1 MSRARKHDDTNP
13 SSRKWLKGCGIGCGV
28 VMLLVV
34 LALVGG
40 SFVMIG
46 PFRKAVDVRETLD
59 ERYGGVN
66 EFVPWADGG
75 IPASRVEAFLEVR
88 RSIQDNCAKMGS
100 LDDGLAAIERLDAEE
115 DPDPEEVATAMGESI
130 SVMKSV
136 FGMGASMG
144 DFYLARNSALLE
156 AEMSLGE
163 YTYIY
168 TLVYGPTI
176 AGASEDVYLTRRVR
190 ETLRQQLR
198 HRLTAMEDQL
208 DVWGDTEER
217 GLLEDEIA
225 VLEADPD
232 RLPWQTTRPPS
243 LQAALSGYEH
253 QLKALYCAGV
263 SEHELTLNRIGFGGT
278 SVMSE

>member
-1 MSRARKHDDTNP
+1 
-13 SSRKWLKGCGIGCGV
+13 
-28 VMLLVV
+28 MLLVV

-115 DPDPEEVATAMGESI
+115 DPDPEEVATAMGES
-130 SVMKSV
+130 MKSV
-136 FGMGASMG
+136 FGMGASRG

-176 AGASEDVYLTRRVR
+176 AGESEDVYLTRRVR

-243 LQAALSGYEH
+243 LQAALSGYED
-253 QLKALYCAGV
+253 QLEALYCAGI
-263 SEHELTLNRIGFGGT
+263 SERELTLNRIGFLGT

>member
-1 MSRARKHDDTNP
+1 MSRARKHDDTNR

-28 VMLLVV
+28 VVLLVV

-40 SFVMIG
+40 SFVIIG
-46 PFRKAVDVRETLD
+46 PFRRDVDVRETLD

-66 EFVPWADGG
+66 EFVPWVDGG

-88 RSIQDNCAKMGS
+88 RSIRDNCAKMGS
-100 LDDGLAAIERLDAEE
+100 LDDGSAAIERLDTEE
-115 DPDPEEVATAMGESI
+115 DPNPVVVMGES
-130 SVMKSV
+130 MKSV
-136 FGMGASMG
+136 FGMGASRG

-217 GLLEDEIA
+217 GLLEDQIA

-253 QLKALYCAGV
+253 QLEALYCAGV

-278 SVMSE
+278 GVMSE